1 MRPVSV
7 MLTVTWM
14 TVVLAS
20 TGSAQFL
27 YLDANGDGRNDRT
40 DRLATAESTRV
51 DIWLQTDKNADG
63 SPALC
68 RGPVDQPFTINSYEF
83 ILRSVG
89 GTVEWGTY
97 TNLQPRMRFHLGPL
111 KNATD
116 YYQYFGGLT
125 SLPPGRYKLGTMT
138 LNAQVGNPRIVLA
151 SSSSLWALA
160 HTSFGSYC
168 AGKDGDH
175 TVRFTDDPTKLG
187 SPVVELPGDWAD
199 ASGLDAPRDAVQL
212 AQAMSATLASFSVSI
227 SPNPAN
233 PEATI
238 EVQTTKAGPLRV
250 QIFDISGRLVRT
262 VLNDRSAGT
271 GKHSIRIPGRSG
283 ALPSGIYL
291 YRVEAVERT
300 VIGKIV
306 ILK

>member
-1 MRPVSV
+1 MRLAEERRVQMRPVSV

-97 TNLQPRMRFHLGPL
+97 TNLQPRMRFHHLEC
-111 KNATD
+111 
-116 YYQYFGGLT
+116 
-125 SLPPGRYKLGTMT
+125 PGRESTD
-138 LNAQVGNPRIVLA
+138 
-151 SSSSLWALA
+151 S
-160 HTSFGSYC
+160 
-168 AGKDGDH
+168 AG
-175 TVRFTDDPTKLG
+175 
-187 SPVVELPGDWAD
+187 VVEFPLG
-199 ASGLDAPRDAVQL
+199 
-212 AQAMSATLASFSVSI
+212 
-227 SPNPAN
+227 
-233 PEATI
+233 
-238 EVQTTKAGPLRV
+238 AGPHVFRV
-250 QIFDISGRLVRT
+250 
-262 VLNDRSAGT
+262 VLCR
-271 GKHSIRIPGRSG
+271 
-283 ALPSGIYL
+283 
-291 YRVEAVERT
+291 
-300 VIGKIV
+300 
-306 ILK
+306 